1 MSPPTPQNLSN
12 HGRYVPMFHFVLGT
26 LVVANFV
33 FSIVRTLRAVSV
45 ESLFGLVV
53 AISLLIM
60 FWYIR
65 SFPVTVQ
72 DRLIRLEMRL
82 RMDRLLPRD
91 LMARFG
97 EFTPGQLVALR
108 FAGDGE
114 LPGLARQVLEGTLKS
129 SAEIKRQIKDWQ
141 ADTLR
146 V

>member
-1 MSPPTPQNLSN
+1 MSQPTPQNLKN
-12 HGRYVPMFHFVLGT
+12 HARYVPLFHVVLAL
-26 LVVANFV
+26 LVGANFA
-33 FSIVRTLRAVSV
+33 FSIMRAFRAVSE

-60 FWYIR
+60 YWYIR
-65 SFPVTVQ
+65 QFPVTVQ

-82 RMDRLLPRD
+82 RMERLLPPD

-97 EFTPGQLVALR
+97 DFTPAQLVALR

-114 LPGLARQVLEGTLKS
+114 LPGLARHVLEGKLTRG
-129 SAEIKRQIKDWQ
+129 AEIKRQIKDWQ
-141 ADTLR
+141 ADRLR

>member
-12 HGRYVPMFHFVLGT
+12 HGRYVPLFHFALAT

-33 FSIVRTLRAVSV
+33 FSIVRVIRAASA
-45 ESLFGLVV
+45 ESLSGLVV
-53 AISLLIM
+53 AIALLIM
-60 FWYIR
+60 FWYLR
-65 SFPVTVQ
+65 AFPVTVQ

-82 RMDRLLPRD
+82 RMERLLPRD
-91 LMARFG
+91 LMAGFG
-97 EFTPGQLVALR
+97 DFTPGQLVALR

-114 LPGLARQVLEGTLKS
+114 LPGLARQVLEGKLTS
-129 SAEIKRQIKDWQ
+129 GAEIKRQIKDWQ